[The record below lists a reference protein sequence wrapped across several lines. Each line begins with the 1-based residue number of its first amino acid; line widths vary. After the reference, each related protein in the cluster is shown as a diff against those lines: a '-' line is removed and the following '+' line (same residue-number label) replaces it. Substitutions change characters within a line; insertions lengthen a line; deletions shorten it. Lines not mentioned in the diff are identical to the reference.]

1 MTGSKPIFYNQDRR
15 GHQGRRGIA
24 LYLTI
29 IIIAIVLFVSLAI
42 SSLAYRQLRSSG
54 IGLES
59 QQAFY
64 GANAGVE
71 CALYLDRK
79 EESSPFPGPG
89 DSPNV
94 NSDDIDCELGET
106 QSVVVSSLPSDG
118 FKTVF
123 SVEFNEIDCPTEVTV
138 TKNNESTTI
147 ESRGHGGCDAGGQD
161 PQYERGVRVR
171 Y

>member
-1 MTGSKPIFYNQDRR
+1 MTGSKPVFYNQDRR

-42 SSLAYRQLRSSG
+42 TSLAYRQLRSSG

-64 GANAGVE
+64 AANAGVE
-71 CALYLDRK
+71 CALYLDRGL
-79 EESSPFPGPG
+79 EDGSPFPGPNSPG
-89 DSPNV
+89 DEGRITCGSGLV
-94 NSDDIDCELGET
+94 DSMEIDMD
-106 QSVVVSSLPSDG
+106 SSLGSTTMKVN
-118 FKTVF
+118 FQ
-123 SVEFNEIDCPTEVTV
+123 NINCPTEVTV
-138 TKNNESTTI
+138 TKNSEATTI
-147 ESRGHGGCDAGGQD
+147 ESRGHGGCDASGQNA
-161 PQYERGVRVR
+161 QYERGVRVR